1 MKLISSRFLLS
12 LPFCFLLSCKSS
24 TSSLELGKDNDG
36 IQYSRFD
43 PWLDQLDEALN
54 PKGNVNFDDIAKE
67 LVDGS
72 SRVAAFNLQALARLY
87 ESEDKMF
94 KNIKEDF
101 KGLEDAIGA
110 YDKWSNVIKKA
121 EKKGVSGN
129 KLSDLRARQNSEMD
143 KLKEFLEKEKWVTG
157 GKKKSRLKEIKSEL
171 KGFKWLSPKDDRK
184 LLTGVLAQE
193 LKSLNETK
201 FDMGILEEGDGVH
214 ELRRSLRWILIEM
227 RVLNG
232 LFAFNNRNKCAI
244 PEYSSLLSQEV
255 SSSNYATLPPP
266 TTEVE
271 SCKIDQCLFLGIVD
285 LVKEIGDQ
293 KDIAE
298 AELNESGS
306 KNPSDEVP
314 QSIRKVL
321 EPMYMKMKSSNLIA
335 TLRNQVKSCN

>member
-1 MKLISSRFLLS
+1 MKLIYSRFLLS
-12 LPFCFLLSCKSS
+12 ISFFLLLSCKSS
-24 TSSLELGKDNDG
+24 NSSLELGKDGEG

-54 PKGNVNFDDIAKE
+54 PKDNVDFDDIAKE

-87 ESEDKMF
+87 DSENNMF
-94 KNIKEDF
+94 KTIKDDF

-110 YDKWSNVIKKA
+110 YDKWANVIKKA
-121 EKKGVSGN
+121 EKKGLSEG
-129 KLSDLRARQNSEMD
+129 KLKDLKDRKKSEME
-143 KLKEFLEKEKWVTG
+143 KLKKFLEKEKWVTG
-157 GKKKSRLKEIKSEL
+157 GNKKSKLKEIKSDL
-171 KGFKWLSPKDDRK
+171 RDFKWLSPEVDRK
-184 LLTGVLAQE
+184 LLIDKLANE
-193 LKSLNETK
+193 LNALNETK

-227 RVLNG
+227 RALNG
-232 LFAFNNRNKCAI
+232 LFAFNDRNKCAI

-255 SSSNYATLPPP
+255 SKSNYASLPPS
-266 TTEVE
+266 TLEIE

-285 LVKEIGDQ
+285 LVKQIGDQ

-306 KNPSDEVP
+306 KKPSDEVP

-321 EPMYMKMKSSNLIA
+321 EPLYMKMKSSNLVA
-335 TLRNQVKSCN
+335 TLGNQVKSCN

>member
-1 MKLISSRFLLS
+1 MKLFSSRFLLS
-12 LPFCFLLSCKSS
+12 LPFCLLLSCKSS
-24 TSSLELGKDNDG
+24 TSSLELGKDSEG
-36 IQYSRFD
+36 VQYSRFD

-54 PKGNVNFDDIAKE
+54 PKGNVSFDAIAKE

-94 KNIKEDF
+94 KTIKEDF

-121 EKKGVSGN
+121 KKKGLSGD
-129 KLSDLRARQNSEMD
+129 KLNDLMARQNSEMD

-171 KGFKWLSPKDDRK
+171 KDFKWLSPEDDRK
-184 LLTGVLAQE
+184 LLIDVVAKE
-193 LKSLNETK
+193 LKSLDETK

-244 PEYSSLLSQEV
+244 PQYSSLLNQEV

-266 TTEVE
+266 STEVE

-285 LVKEIGDQ
+285 LVKQIGDQ
-293 KDIAE
+293 KDTAE

-306 KNPSDEVP
+306 KHPSDEVP

-321 EPMYMKMKSSNLIA
+321 EPMYMNMKSSNLVA
-335 TLRNQVKSCN
+335 TLRNQLKSCN